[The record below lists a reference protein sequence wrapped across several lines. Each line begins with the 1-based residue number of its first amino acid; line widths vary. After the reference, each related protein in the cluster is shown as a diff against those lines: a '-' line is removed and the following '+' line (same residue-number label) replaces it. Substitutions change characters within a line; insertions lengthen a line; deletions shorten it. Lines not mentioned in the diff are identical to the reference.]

1 MCNSAQWWVAFK
13 GGDLPPGRLW
23 LLLLVLGTHYSAV
36 AFNHAMF
43 VFQAYS
49 PKVACQVEVSEGSF
63 VNTWDCQANCSG
75 RYVFPGWADE
85 STIVTEWTLVCSRA
99 ALRPLM
105 ATLYFAGVAVGALSC
120 GLLAD
125 RLGRRAVMLGC
136 LVGQAVLGV
145 AVSFAPNLVA
155 FAVLRTL
162 HGVFVQG
169 LQGSTFTLLL
179 ELFPAGLRTAVGVV
193 LEIYWALGLAGL
205 AGLAYMLPH
214 WRDLQ
219 LAVSAPTL
227 ATLLLAPWIPE
238 SRLWLASRGHSPPF
252 RRGLPGHGSYR
263 DKKHEEEEVDANHS
277 SKDVA
282 KDVAKDGGKDVDKAD
297 SRDYTDDVRQQVA
310 CERIAGATTK
320 DLVTKSGLLLYTLCM
335 NAIWLTVPLSYY
347 VTTFG
352 MPRLTGDRFAN
363 FAVGAALEVVA
374 YSLTFVALS
383 RLGRRLPLAAVL
395 ASSAVACFAVAF
407 ILVGSPSDG
416 GLAALLLVLGCKA
429 LLVSAFCTLFLYT
442 GELFPTAIRS
452 AALGVCGFVGRV
464 GNLLSPQVVHL
475 GDEGNKWAPFVLIGA
490 LLLAAAMCTTL
501 LPETLGREL
510 PATVEEARALRRRKR
525 RPSSSGSQDPEEQ
538 PLHTDKVLSMEDYKV
553 PEWKSD
559 IPQLEP
565 AKVQMAKKRG
575 SMSALELGQDI
586 LQELNRTPSAERAAR
601 AARVVK
607 ARSAF
612 LETNLDE
619 LSEGQPEYKS
629 AVASAV

>member
-23 LLLLVLGTHYSAV
+23 SLLLVLGAHYSFV

-43 VFQAYS
+43 VFQAFT
-49 PKVACQVEVSEGSF
+49 PKVACQEEVSSGTF
-63 VNTWDCQANCSG
+63 VLSWDCQANCSG
-75 RYVFPGWADE
+75 RYVFPGWQDD
-85 STIVTEWTLVCSRA
+85 STIVTEWSLVCSRA

-105 ATLYFAGVAVGALSC
+105 ATLYFLGVAVGALSC

-136 LVGQAVLGV
+136 LLGQAVLGV

-179 ELFPAGLRTAVGVV
+179 ELFPGRLRTVVGVA
-193 LEIYWALGLAGL
+193 LEIYWALGLAVL
-205 AGLAYMLPH
+205 AGLAYVLPH

-219 LAVSAPTL
+219 LAVSAPTIV
-227 ATLLLAPWIPE
+227 TLLMAPWIPE
-238 SRLWLASRGHSPPF
+238 SRLWLASRGHTPPF

-263 DKKHEEEEVDANHS
+263 DKKHEEGDASHAVDVSPKLAV
-277 SKDVA
+277 KDTA
-282 KDVAKDGGKDVDKAD
+282 KDDAKDGAE
-297 SRDYTDDVRQQVA
+297 DDVKQLVV
-310 CERIAGATTK
+310 CEPVAGATAK
-320 DLVTKSGLLLYTLCM
+320 DLVTRSGLLLYTLCM
-335 NAIWLTVPLSYY
+335 NAVWFTVPLSYY

-352 MPRLTGDRFAN
+352 MPSLTGDRFAN

-374 YSLTFVALS
+374 YCLTFVALS
-383 RLGRRLPLAAVL
+383 RFGRRAPLSSVL

-407 ILVGSPSDG
+407 ILVGSADDG
-416 GLAALLLVLGCKA
+416 GVAALVLVLGCKSA
-429 LLVSAFCTLFLYT
+429 LVSAFCTMFLYT
-442 GELFPTAIRS
+442 GELYPTAIRS
-452 AALGVCGFVGRV
+452 AALGLCGFVGRV

-475 GDEGNKWAPFVLIGA
+475 GADGRKWAPFVFIGG
-490 LLLAAAMCTTL
+490 LLLATAMCTML

-510 PATVEEARALRRRKR
+510 PATLEDARALRRKKR
-525 RPSSSGSQDPEEQ
+525 RASTSATSGPEEQ
-538 PLHTDKVLSMEDYKV
+538 PLNANGVLNMEDYKV

-559 IPQLEP
+559 IPQLDP
-565 AKVQMAKKRG
+565 AKVQTAKKRG

-586 LQELNRTPSAERAAR
+586 LQELNRTPCAERAERAA
-601 AARVVK
+601 K
-607 ARSAF
+607 ARSMF
-612 LETNLDE
+612 LETNLDD
-619 LSEGQPEYKS
+619 LSEGQPQYKS